1 TQRDDRPGC
10 AVGGPAGVLGL
21 GARARRGA
29 ERERR
34 ETGDERSGG
43 QRHGDPPGIA
53 GDAGGSGCGLRRS
66 ARPAFVRG
74 GTYGPWVRRTWL
86 ALAPGATGPTR
97 ARGDRPS
104 VARPGADA
112 GRWAASDRSEE
123 GRRDDDDEWVGS
135 RTGGA
140 GPARAG
146 FRGPQAGDERRLRGP
161 RHGTR
166 RGDRIRGDP

>member
-1 TQRDDRPGC
+1 
-10 AVGGPAGVLGL
+10 
-21 GARARRGA
+21 
-29 ERERR
+29 
-34 ETGDERSGG
+34 
-43 QRHGDPPGIA
+43 
-53 GDAGGSGCGLRRS
+53 
-66 ARPAFVRG
+66 PAFVRG

-166 RGDRIRGDP
+166 RGDRIRGDPVRGDRERVGQHLEPPRSGVAGPQPAQRRDARGAAGERGARRPRARRAHQRPDPRGDHRGG